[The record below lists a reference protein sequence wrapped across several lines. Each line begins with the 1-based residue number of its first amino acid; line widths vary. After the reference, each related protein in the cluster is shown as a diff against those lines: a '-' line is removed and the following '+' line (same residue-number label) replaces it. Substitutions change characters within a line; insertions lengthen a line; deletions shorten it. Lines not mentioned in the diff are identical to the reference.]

1 MTEPPPV
8 PPEEL
13 RPASISTKLSPQDI
27 DVPGRKPVALSFA
40 TALVWLLIGS
50 FFGDVASLKFQYPD
64 WLTGS
69 TAWTFGN
76 VRSAHLNAM
85 AYGWA
90 SLAMIGVSLWLVPR
104 LIHTPLR
111 LRRLALTGIAIW
123 NVGLVVGVGSI
134 LLGHSDGVEWLEMNR
149 RYADPLFVLGGGCIG
164 ISVIATLLHF
174 RSEHLY
180 VSIWYIASA
189 FLWFPILFVLGN
201 LPVFRGSEHAAVNW
215 FYAHNVLGFW
225 LTPICIG
232 AVYYFIPKV
241 LGRPIYSYG
250 LSLLGFWSLAF
261 FYSLNGMHHLIG
273 GPLPTWMITTSI
285 VASMMMII
293 PVAAVAVN
301 HHMTMVGRFG
311 ALRYSPTLRFVVV
324 GAIAYTAVSVQGS
337 FTAFTE
343 VNRVTHF
350 THWTIAHSHVGLYA
364 FVTMVMFGS
373 MYYIVPRLTGG
384 EWPSGRLISIHFWLA
399 IGGIAAY
406 VIALSI
412 GGVQQGLA
420 MLDPK
425 QPFQASAEAARP
437 WLVVRTVAGFMLTAA
452 HGVFVAH
459 VVLAYRRK
467 GQPGSVSW
475 HRPRPIEISLA
486 GKGRP

>member
-1 MTEPPPV
+1 VTAAAAAAARPSPG
-8 PPEEL
+8 EL
-13 RPASISTKLSPQDI
+13 DA
-27 DVPGRKPVALSFA
+27 PGRKAVTISFA
-40 TALVWLLIGS
+40 AALAWLLIGS
-50 FFGDVASLKFQYPD
+50 IFGDVASFKFQFPD

-69 TAWTFGN
+69 SAWTFGN
-76 VRSAHLNAM
+76 VRTAHLNAM
-85 AYGWA
+85 SYGWA

-104 LIHTPLR
+104 LVHAPLR
-111 LRRLALTGIAIW
+111 WPRLAIAGVAIW
-123 NVGLVVGVGSI
+123 NLGLVLGIGGV
-134 LLGHSDGVEWLEMNR
+134 LLGYTDGLEWLEMDR
-149 RYADPLFVLGGGCIG
+149 HFADPLLVLAGGCVGVSIIG
-164 ISVIATLLHF
+164 TLA
-174 RSEHLY
+174 RSRAEHLY
-180 VSIWYIASA
+180 VSLWYVASA
-189 FLWFPILFVLGN
+189 FVWFPILFVLGN
-201 LPVFRGSEHAAVNW
+201 LPVFRGTEHAAVNW
-215 FYAHNVLGFW
+215 FYAHNALGFW

-250 LSLLGFWSLAF
+250 LSLLGFWSVAF

-273 GPLPTWMITTSI
+273 GPLPAWMITTSI

-293 PVAAVAVN
+293 PIAAVAIN
-301 HHMTMVGRFG
+301 HHLTMVGRFG

-324 GAIAYTAVSVQGS
+324 GALAYTAVSVQGM

-343 VNRVTHF
+343 VNRITHF

-420 MLDPK
+420 MIDPK
-425 QPFQASAEAARP
+425 RPFQDSVDAVRP
-437 WLVVRTVAGFMLTAA
+437 WLVVRSLSALVLTAA
-452 HGVFVAH
+452 HGVFAVH
-459 VVLAYRRK
+459 VWLAYRRR
-467 GQPGSVSW
+467 GQPGTVSW
-475 HRPRPIEISLA
+475 HRPRPIEVGSA
-486 GKGRP
+486 TTRKAP